1 MKLYIVLGNQLF
13 PLKYLEDFKDDHI
26 IFMAEDN
33 GLCTYEKHHK
43 LKILLFLSAMRSY
56 ADNLKKNNFKI
67 EYVKIDT
74 SDFKKEYLEKL
85 KKVRQIT
92 EIPNF
97 WKSLANN
104 PETLERT
111 WTSLQQVMKDGTLN
125 PVVKEMIYIAVSIT
139 NGCEYCIKSHSL
151 AAKKKGATEE
161 MLSEMIA
168 VTGMANETNRL
179 VEGYQVEVD
188 DVYK

>member
-1 MKLYIVLGNQLF
+1 M
-13 PLKYLEDFKDDHI
+13 PMFKPIEENEATGKVKEVYDDIKSSRH
-26 IFMAEDN
+26 
-33 GLCTYEKHHK
+33 
-43 LKILLFLSAMRSY
+43 
-56 ADNLKKNNFKI
+56 
-67 EYVKIDT
+67 
-74 SDFKKEYLEKL
+74 
-85 KKVRQIT
+85 IT
-92 EIPNF
+92 EVPNF
-97 WKSLANN
+97 WRMLANDPN
-104 PETLERT
+104 ELERS
-111 WTSLQQVMKDGTLN
+111 WNSLKQVMKKGALDHVT
-125 PVVKEMIYIAVSIT
+125 KELIYVAVSIT